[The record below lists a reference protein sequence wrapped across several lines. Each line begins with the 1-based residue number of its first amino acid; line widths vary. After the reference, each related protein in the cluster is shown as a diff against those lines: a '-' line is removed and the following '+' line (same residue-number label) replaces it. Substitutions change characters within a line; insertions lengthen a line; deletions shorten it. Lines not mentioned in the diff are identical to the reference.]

1 MNKKTLEQ
9 IKKINQLESDM
20 ISKTLLDSISLF
32 WELDKIIDKNI
43 ERFSSDMYSINKE
56 FRELMLEF
64 GESISGD
71 YLNIHD
77 NSTPK
82 LLRYLGFERNDEIA
96 DNIITDY

>member
-56 FRELMLEF
+56 
-64 GESISGD
+64 
-71 YLNIHD
+71 
-77 NSTPK
+77 
-82 LLRYLGFERNDEIA
+82 
-96 DNIITDY
+96 